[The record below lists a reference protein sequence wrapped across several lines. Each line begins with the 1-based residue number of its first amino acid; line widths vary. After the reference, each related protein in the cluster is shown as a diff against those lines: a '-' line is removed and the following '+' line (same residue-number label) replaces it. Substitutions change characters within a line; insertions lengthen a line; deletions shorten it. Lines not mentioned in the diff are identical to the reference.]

1 MVAEAALHAKMDS
14 HLPWQTAVGHAT
26 TRNSHTRRCQAR
38 WRPSVASVSLGQPCV
53 GRHLKRRDKGS
64 LQPKAKMAMV
74 LVASRGGSG
83 EGRKEKG
90 GWRGWPAVE
99 PLWRWRRVKGGTG
112 GMASDRTVAGWEEG
126 EGSMDGDAMEGKGRA
141 ERRGI
146 MGKKAAID
154 TDSAMASL
162 SLDDMKAVRE
172 RLCMALIFWQLVLP
186 LLWLTLPWIL
196 PRTDFILRRRPA
208 SRDL

>member
-74 LVASRGGSG
+74 LVASWGG
-83 EGRKEKG
+83 EVEKG
-90 GWRGWPAVE
+90 G
-99 PLWRWRRVKGGTG
+99 
-112 GMASDRTVAGWEEG
+112 
-126 EGSMDGDAMEGKGRA
+126 
-141 ERRGI
+141 
-146 MGKKAAID
+146 
-154 TDSAMASL
+154 
-162 SLDDMKAVRE
+162 
-172 RLCMALIFWQLVLP
+172 
-186 LLWLTLPWIL
+186 
-196 PRTDFILRRRPA
+196 RRREDGGDGQR
-208 SRDL
+208 SNRCGGGGG